1 MRLLDCD
8 SSPIQPPPHLSRL
21 SNVLNLLHTL
31 VSCRRIHFMAKRKF
45 QCSIASSFGRL
56 GMDTNTPSSAY
67 KSLHEYGILRVYNSP
82 HLYELCTTL
91 SVVATTHPTL
101 HEEEEEKKKKKR
113 RRSTSRSPS
122 GDFARGS
129 PASRR
134 CPCCPSAVTARAALA
149 LPPPADFFLPTRERV
164 RGDVAKRCCP
174 RCPSTVVASGFFSPH
189 VGESSRR

>member
-1 MRLLDCD
+1 MCGSLHMILPLENQDISLLDICHVRATFIFTFFPLKVSETTIPLDYSVLLNNLCIILLPQMRLLDCD

-31 VSCRRIHFMAKRKF
+31 VSCRRIHFMVKRKF
-45 QCSIASSFGRL
+45 QCSIAPSFGRL

-101 HEEEEEKKKKKR
+101 HGLIFYQAPR
-113 RRSTSRSPS
+113 
-122 GDFARGS
+122 
-129 PASRR
+129 
-134 CPCCPSAVTARAALA
+134 
-149 LPPPADFFLPTRERV
+149 LP
-164 RGDVAKRCCP
+164 
-174 RCPSTVVASGFFSPH
+174 
-189 VGESSRR
+189 